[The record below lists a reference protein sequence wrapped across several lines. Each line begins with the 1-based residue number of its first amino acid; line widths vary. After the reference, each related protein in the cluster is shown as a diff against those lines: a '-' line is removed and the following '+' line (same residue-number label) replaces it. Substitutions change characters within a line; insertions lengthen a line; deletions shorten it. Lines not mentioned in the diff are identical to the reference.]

1 VFEDDEREASGQQN
15 FPVLLGVGEAEMKSS
30 ALESFLL
37 GVACGIGFTF
47 LSLCTQKP
55 ARFVDL
61 LESTAETGRRRRTR
75 ERQRDLQRDRF
86 KAMGFSDEEIEEA
99 FH

>member
-1 VFEDDEREASGQQN
+1 
-15 FPVLLGVGEAEMKSS
+15 MKSS
-30 ALESFLL
+30 VLESFLL
-37 GVACGIGFTF
+37 GVACGVGITF
-47 LSLCTQKP
+47 LALCTQKP

-75 ERQRDLQRDRF
+75 DQQKDFQRERFR
-86 KAMGFSDEEIEEA
+86 AMGFSDEEIDEA

>member
-1 VFEDDEREASGQQN
+1 
-15 FPVLLGVGEAEMKSS
+15 MKSS
-30 ALESFLL
+30 VLESFLL
-37 GVACGIGFTF
+37 GVACGIGITF
-47 LSLCTQKP
+47 LALRTQKP

-61 LESTAETGRRRRTR
+61 LESTDETGRRRRATVEGR
-75 ERQRDLQRDRF
+75 ELQRERF

>member
-1 VFEDDEREASGQQN
+1 MKAS
-15 FPVLLGVGEAEMKSS
+15 V
-30 ALESFLL
+30 LESFLL
-37 GVACGIGFTF
+37 GVACGIGITF
-47 LSLCTQKP
+47 LAVCTQKP

-61 LESTAETGRRRRTR
+61 LESTAESGRCRRTR
-75 ERQRDLQRDRF
+75 IAGREAQRDRF